1 MQNYISKNHFDK
13 NSNYITFKKKNQ
25 PNDYFFIILMLI
37 LYLCIFIHLN
47 LSSKHIILYL

>member
-1 MQNYISKNHFDK
+1 MIKIV
-13 NSNYITFKKKNQ
+13 ITLLSKKNQ
-25 PNDYFFIILMLI
+25 ANDYFFIILMLI